1 MCWICIGIAVYG
13 LHQRI
18 KRQYLSVG
26 TLVSSNLT
34 NFLTTGQVSQW

>member
-34 NFLTTGQVSQW
+34 NFLNTGKVSQW